1 MATQTYSGQ
10 RVVVEMRAFEDQQI
24 VIDSWTSFSM
34 RETFTDPVGD
44 LVFETI
50 PTRDTLPRINQL
62 LVKGQLVL
70 IYINGAIQG
79 VYIISGVR
87 RTLTRQNGAVF
98 ACTAKT
104 LLHAAYEA
112 SVNPRLTFS
121 AKTDV
126 PVADLILQVMAP
138 FGFSTVIGDNSASV
152 YAASGKPVS
161 GRGTGVPVAALKH
174 QDCQAQE
181 GETAY
186 AFCAR
191 IVNRLGVVL
200 RQSYDAKL
208 LVCAPDYAQAPLYT
222 VAQSFNGRYPTD
234 ADVMLTCSDNSTNDG
249 QFSEVRVRGTRAEK
263 QSVNTVAE
271 PDVTVPA
278 SVLPTRSAYSST
290 QQFYKPRI
298 IKDKTARDIQRSKNL
313 ATLALSLPAINAY
326 QFMCE
331 VPGVVS
337 ATGAVWQVDTVA
349 QVVCDAFGINEPMWI
364 LERELSQDRTA
375 GQRTRLKLIPIGAL
389 VLGELP
395 Q

>member
-10 RVVVEMRAFEDQQI
+10 RVVVEMRAFDDQQI
-24 VIDSWTSFSM
+24 VIDSWISFSL

-44 LVFETI
+44 LSFETI
-50 PTRDTLPRINQL
+50 PTRDMLPSVNQL
-62 LVKGQLVL
+62 LVKGKLVL
-70 IYINGAIQG
+70 IYVNGAAQG
-79 VYIISGVR
+79 AYVISSVSR
-87 RTLTRQNGAVF
+87 NLSRQNGVVF
-98 ACTAKT
+98 SCTAKT

-126 PVADLILQVMAP
+126 PVVDLILEVMSP
-138 FGFSTVIGDNSASV
+138 FGFGTVIGDNTASV
-152 YAASGKPVS
+152 FAASGKPVS
-161 GRGTGVPVAALKH
+161 GRGTGVPVPALKH

-200 RQSYDAKL
+200 RQSYDGKL

-222 VAQSFNGRYPTD
+222 VAQSFNGRYPVD
-234 ADVMLTCSDNSTNDG
+234 ADVMLSCSDTSTNDG

-263 QSVNTVAE
+263 QAVQTVAE

-278 SVLPTRSAYSST
+278 SALPARSAYSSSF
-290 QQFYKPRI
+290 QLSKPRI
-298 IKDKTARDIQRSKNL
+298 IKDKTARDIQRSQNI
-313 ATLALSLPAINAY
+313 ATLALSLPAVSAY
-326 QFMCE
+326 QFTCE
-331 VPGVVS
+331 VPGIVS

-349 QVVCDAFGINEPMWI
+349 NVVCEAFGINEPMYV
-364 LERELSQDRTA
+364 LERELSQDRNS
-375 GQRTRLKLIPIGAL
+375 GQRTRLKLIPLGAL
-389 VLGELP
+389 VLGEIP